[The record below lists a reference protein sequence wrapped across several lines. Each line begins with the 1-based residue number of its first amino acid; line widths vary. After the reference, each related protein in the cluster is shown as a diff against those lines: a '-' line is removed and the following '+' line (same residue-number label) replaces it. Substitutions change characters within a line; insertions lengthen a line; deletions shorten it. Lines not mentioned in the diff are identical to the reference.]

1 MCCHRCIKDLANEC
15 DASDNG
21 GCWSKEYTVN
31 GKKKT
36 YSACKDNIDQYKV
49 SVIACLFSTGA
60 CGLGQPQMLLISDA

>member
-1 MCCHRCIKDLANEC
+1 MVCLLFGRCIKDLANEC

-49 SVIACLFSTGA
+49 AEASHHRHCPCICTA
-60 CGLGQPQMLLISDA
+60 